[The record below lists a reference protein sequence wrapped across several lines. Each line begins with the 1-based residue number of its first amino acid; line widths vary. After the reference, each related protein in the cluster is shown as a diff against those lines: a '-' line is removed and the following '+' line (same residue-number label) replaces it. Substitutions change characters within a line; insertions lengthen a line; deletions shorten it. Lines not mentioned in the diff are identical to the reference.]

1 MLFRE
6 HGHHVGSDLVRGVA
20 VCGNAIRADDYAI
33 NFALLHHMTGHVVG
47 NDCDGDVV
55 FGQLPCG

>member
-6 HGHHVGSDLVRGVA
+6 HRDHVSPNLVRGVA
-20 VCGNAIRADDYAI
+20 VGRDAIRADDYAT
-33 NFALLHHMTGHVVG
+33 NFALLHDMTGHVVG
-47 NDCDGDVV
+47 NDGDGDVV